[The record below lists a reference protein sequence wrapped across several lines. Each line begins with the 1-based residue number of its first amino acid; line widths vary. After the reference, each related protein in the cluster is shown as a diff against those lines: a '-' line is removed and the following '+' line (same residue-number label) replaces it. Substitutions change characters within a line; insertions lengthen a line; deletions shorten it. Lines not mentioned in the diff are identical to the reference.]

1 MSHETRTGTSRYRWE
16 VAPPA
21 PPIHQEKLGA
31 LDPLVVQLLFNR
43 GLVEPHQIRAFLEGT
58 LQDDNPFRLR
68 GMNEAVTRV
77 RQAIRKRER
86 IAIYGDF
93 DVDGVTSTAL
103 LIQVL
108 SALGADAVPYIPH
121 RVDEGYGLNTD
132 ALDELAAQRVGL
144 VITVDC
150 GVRAVE
156 EVIHGR
162 RLRMDMI
169 ITDHHEPP
177 PELPP
182 ALALINPKQPGSR
195 YPFRDL
201 PGVGLAFKLAQALL
215 RVEGRVSLGTARAE
229 IAEEDLLDLVALGI
243 VADLAPLLSE
253 NRSLVRRGLEVLN
266 RAERLG
272 VRALMD
278 VAGVQPGQVG
288 AETIGYVLGPR
299 INAAGRLDHAM
310 LAYRLLVT
318 DEPEEAR
325 QLAEKLDARNRER
338 RTLTGAV
345 LEQAL
350 LQIEGQESGYFLM
363 AGGEDFPPGV
373 VGLVASRLTEQFYR
387 PSLVLEIGQETS
399 HGSARSIPDFNMVG
413 ALDEVADLLIKYGG
427 HAMAAGLT
435 VSNEKLPALRTRLN
449 EIAQRDLAGV
459 DLAPALPID
468 AEWPLAQLTP
478 QTFHTLAGLEPF
490 GVGNPAPLLLARNVT
505 LRSYTAVGDE
515 ENHLRLK
522 LQHDR
527 VVWDA
532 MAFRQGH
539 WANRLPE
546 MLDIVYTPKID
557 VWNHQERLRLDVKDM
572 RPHEN

>member
-1 MSHETRTGTSRYRWE
+1 MSHETRTATSRYRWE
-16 VAPPA
+16 VAPSA

-58 LQDDNPFRLR
+58 LQDNNPFRLR

-77 RQAIRKRER
+77 RQAIRQRER

-162 RLRMDMI
+162 RLGMDLI

-177 PELPP
+177 QKLPP

-215 RVEGRVSLGTARAE
+215 RVEERVSLGTARAE

-345 LEQAL
+345 LEQAM
-350 LQIEGQESGYFLM
+350 LQIEGQESDYFLM
-363 AGGEDFPPGV
+363 VGGEDFPPGV

-399 HGSARSIPDFNMVG
+399 HGSARSIPDFNIVG
-413 ALDEVADLLIKYGG
+413 ALEEVADLLIKYGG

-435 VSNEKLPALRTRLN
+435 VPNDKLPALRTRLN
-449 EIAQRDLAGV
+449 EIAQRELAGV
-459 DLAPALPID
+459 DLVPALPID

-478 QTFHTLAGLEPF
+478 QTFRTLSELEPF
-490 GVGNPAPLLLARNVT
+490 GVGNPAPLLLARSVT
-505 LRSYTAVGDE
+505 LRNFAAVGDE

-522 LQHDR
+522 LQQDR
-527 VVWDA
+527 VIWDA

-539 WANRLPE
+539 WANNLPE

>member
-1 MSHETRTGTSRYRWE
+1 
-16 VAPPA
+16 
-21 PPIHQEKLGA
+21 
-31 LDPLVVQLLFNR
+31 
-43 GLVEPHQIRAFLEGT
+43 
-58 LQDDNPFRLR
+58 
-68 GMNEAVTRV
+68 
-77 RQAIRKRER
+77 
-86 IAIYGDF
+86 
-93 DVDGVTSTAL
+93 
-103 LIQVL
+103 
-108 SALGADAVPYIPH
+108 
-121 RVDEGYGLNTD
+121 
-132 ALDELAAQRVGL
+132 
-144 VITVDC
+144 
-150 GVRAVE
+150 
-156 EVIHGR
+156 
-162 RLRMDMI
+162 
-169 ITDHHEPP
+169 
-177 PELPP
+177 
-182 ALALINPKQPGSR
+182 
-195 YPFRDL
+195 
-201 PGVGLAFKLAQALL
+201 
-215 RVEGRVSLGTARAE
+215 
-229 IAEEDLLDLVALGI
+229 
-243 VADLAPLLSE
+243 
-253 NRSLVRRGLEVLN
+253 
-266 RAERLG
+266 
-272 VRALMD
+272 
-278 VAGVQPGQVG
+278 
-288 AETIGYVLGPR
+288 
-299 INAAGRLDHAM
+299 M

-435 VSNEKLPALRTRLN
+435 VSNAKLPALRTRLN